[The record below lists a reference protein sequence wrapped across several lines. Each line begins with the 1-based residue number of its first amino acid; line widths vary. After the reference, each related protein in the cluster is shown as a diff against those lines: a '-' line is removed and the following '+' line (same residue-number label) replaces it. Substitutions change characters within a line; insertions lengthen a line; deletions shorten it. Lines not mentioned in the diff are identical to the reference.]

1 MPSLGTGGPPETIPS
16 TPGLS
21 LSWDE
26 LSDGE
31 LIGQGGNADVYRVTV
46 TRDGNAVPVAIKQ
59 PRFQGTLH
67 TDAID
72 RFRDE
77 VQVWYQLDDHDHIVS
92 LFDGGTD
99 PLPWLAMEYMDGGN
113 LQDLL
118 NNGGLPAE
126 QALWVGYCICQA
138 VHYAHRHGVA
148 HHDLKP
154 ANILFRQYG
163 ENWMVPKVSDWG
175 LARMMLDE
183 TGSVDGLSPHYSA
196 PEQFDAGKYGSPND
210 QTDIYQIGTVL
221 YELLTGKPP
230 FEGSMTEVMQ
240 SILSQD
246 PAPPSSIVD
255 VPAAVDEVV
264 MPALKKE
271 QAARYDSIVYLRD
284 GLKNLLDSTKQDT
297 IHADGSIK
305 NGVHLSDDST
315 ESRDNNNPVQQ
326 NETAEAEQSN
336 ETTAHAQSSVD
347 TDGSTEETQSLIN
360 RRSVLAALGVGAVYL
375 GGWQIS
381 SGAIDSPFSNTN
393 NGGDDTQASG
403 GGSSTGDNTETNTG
417 RETESPTYEHEQ
429 VQAFLNDND
438 ANLYGGELEDMTGQ
452 DEVVIETGAGD
463 NGFSFSPPGAVVS
476 TGTNVVWE
484 WTGNGGAHN
493 VVSEDGS
500 DYEFESEL
508 TDQEGYT
515 IEQTVD
521 EAGAVFYVC
530 VPHRAQ
536 GMYGA
541 VAVIDDG
548 PVTVTVDG
556 GSESPKTRAKSFVS
570 DNEANLYRGSLEDM
584 TGQDEV
590 VIETGAGQNGFSFNS
605 PGMVVST
612 GTTIVWEWTG
622 NGGAHNVVSEDGSDY
637 EFESEL
643 TDEEGYTIEQTVD
656 EAGAVLYVCVP
667 HRAQGMYGAVA
678 AVDE

>member
-16 TPGLS
+16 TSALS
-21 LSWDE
+21 VSWDDF
-26 LSDGE
+26 SNGE

-46 TRDGNAVPVAIKQ
+46 TRDGNTVPVAIKQ

-67 TDAID
+67 SDAID

-77 VQVWYQLDDHDHIVS
+77 VQVWYQLDEHDHIVS

-113 LQDLL
+113 LQGLL
-118 NNGGLPAE
+118 NDGRLPVE

-196 PEQFDAGKYGSPND
+196 PEQFDAGKFGSPND

-246 PAPPSSIVD
+246 PTPTSDIVD
-255 VPAAVDEVV
+255 LPAAVDEVV
-264 MPALKKE
+264 MPALEKE

-284 GLKNLLDSTKQDT
+284 GIKNLLESTTQDV
-297 IHADGSIK
+297 IDPDGLVK
-305 NGVHLSDDST
+305 NGVQASNRAAKTKGNSDQQSQQT
-315 ESRDNNNPVQQ
+315 KTPESERTKQ
-326 NETAEAEQSN
+326 
-336 ETTAHAQSSVD
+336 ETTNTRSSAG
-347 TDGSTEETQSLIN
+347 TTATTKNSQSLVN
-360 RRSVLAALGVGAVYL
+360 RRSLLAVLATGAVGL
-375 GGWQIS
+375 GGWRIS
-381 SGAIDSPFSNTN
+381 AGTSDSPSSSA
-393 NGGDDTQASG
+393 DSG
-403 GGSSTGDNTETNTG
+403 GGDTVVSGGNDDGNGDGSGNGGGNGSSEDPESRVQTYLSDNE
-417 RETESPTYEHEQ
+417 
-429 VQAFLNDND
+429 
-438 ANLYGGELEDMTGQ
+438 ANLYEGSLEDMTGQ
-452 DEVVIETGAGD
+452 SEVVIETGGGE
-463 NGFSFSPPGAVVS
+463 NGFSFNPSGVTVS
-476 TGTNVVWE
+476 TGTNIVWE

-493 VVSEDGS
+493 IVSEESSNYD
-500 DYEFESEL
+500 FESEL
-508 TDQEGYT
+508 TDEEGYT
-515 IEQTVD
+515 IEQIAST
-521 EAGAVFYVC
+521 AGVMFYVC

-541 VAVIDDG
+541 VAVI
-548 PVTVTVDG
+548 
-556 GSESPKTRAKSFVS
+556 
-570 DNEANLYRGSLEDM
+570 NE
-584 TGQDEV
+584 
-590 VIETGAGQNGFSFNS
+590 
-605 PGMVVST
+605 
-612 GTTIVWEWTG
+612 
-622 NGGAHNVVSEDGSDY
+622 
-637 EFESEL
+637 
-643 TDEEGYTIEQTVD
+643 
-656 EAGAVLYVCVP
+656 
-667 HRAQGMYGAVA
+667 
-678 AVDE
+678 

>member
-16 TPGLS
+16 TSALS
-21 LSWDE
+21 VSWDDF
-26 LSDGE
+26 SNGE
-31 LIGQGGNADVYRVTV
+31 LIGQGGNADVYQVTV
-46 TRDGNAVPVAIKQ
+46 TRDGNTVPVAIKQ

-67 TDAID
+67 SDAID

-113 LQDLL
+113 LESFL
-118 NNGGLPAE
+118 NHGRLPIK

-196 PEQFDAGKYGSPND
+196 PEQFDAGKFGSPND

-246 PAPPSSIVD
+246 PTPTSDIVD
-255 VPAAVDEVV
+255 LPAAVDEVV
-264 MPALKKE
+264 MPALEKE

-284 GLKNLLDSTKQDT
+284 GIKNLLDSTTQDT
-297 IHADGSIK
+297 INISGSVK
-305 NGVHLSDDST
+305 SGVQTSNGVAKT
-315 ESRDNNNPVQQ
+315 EGNSGQQ
-326 NETAEAEQSN
+326 AQQSKTPKPEQTKQ
-336 ETTAHAQSSVD
+336 ETTNTRSSAG
-347 TDGSTEETQSLIN
+347 TTATTNNSQSLVN
-360 RRSVLAALGVGAVYL
+360 RRSLLAVLGTGAVGL
-375 GGWQIS
+375 GGWRIS
-381 SGAIDSPFSNTN
+381 TSTSDSPSSSADS
-393 NGGDDTQASG
+393 GGDDTVVSG
-403 GGSSTGDNTETNTG
+403 GNGDG
-417 RETESPTYEHEQ
+417 
-429 VQAFLNDND
+429 ND
-438 ANLYGGELEDMTGQ
+438 G
-452 DEVVIETGAGD
+452 
-463 NGFSFSPPGAVVS
+463 
-476 TGTNVVWE
+476 
-484 WTGNGGAHN
+484 GNGG
-493 VVSEDGS
+493 SEGP
-500 DYEFESEL
+500 
-508 TDQEGYT
+508 
-515 IEQTVD
+515 
-521 EAGAVFYVC
+521 EA
-530 VPHRAQ
+530 RA
-536 GMYGA
+536 
-541 VAVIDDG
+541 
-548 PVTVTVDG
+548 
-556 GSESPKTRAKSFVS
+556 ESFVS
-570 DNEANLYRGSLEDM
+570 DNEANLYEGSLEDM

-590 VIETGAGQNGFSFNS
+590 VIATGAGDNGFSFNPS
-605 PGMVVST
+605 GMVVST
-612 GTTIVWEWTG
+612 GTNIVWEWTG
-622 NGGAHNVVSEDGSDY
+622 EGGAHNVVSEDGSDY

-656 EAGAVLYVCVP
+656 EAGAVLYVCIP

-678 AVDE
+678 VVDE